1 MTAVSR
7 VNLPPWASRLA
18 PLAVIILIQQV
29 AFPVSIGILISGIV
43 AGFVS
48 ALMAAGLS
56 LVWRANRVINFA
68 QGDLGVLPAT
78 VAVLLVTLSGL
89 SYWLGLVTG
98 LVIAVVLGVVVELL
112 LVRRFTTASR
122 TVLTVATLGISQ
134 LLAFASLQVPR
145 MWGEIPTIRE
155 LRPPFGWR
163 LTVGEVIFDAND
175 LLALVVSVALLIA
188 VAVLLNRTPIG
199 VLIRAAA
206 DRSVRA
212 ATLGVPV
219 HRLQTF
225 VWSLATVLSFVS
237 VWLAA
242 GLGGLSFGFGL
253 SLNAILIALAAVVIG
268 RMVDTTSIV
277 MTSVALG
284 VLSRAIKSSSGAEYL
299 VTPVLAAVIIA
310 ALLGMKAATL
320 RSERESSTSW
330 KGAETPRSVPL
341 SLAKLPE
348 VRFVRWV
355 LSALVAV
362 VLLALPLMVSTRPAL
377 KFGEILIFA
386 TVGLSMV
393 LLSGWAGQISLGQ
406 MALVGTGAALTA
418 WLQDRYALDPFF
430 VLPVAAV
437 AGSALAVI
445 VGLPALRLRGLFLAV
460 SSLALSIAIYDAVFA
475 NGSADIVPKGS
486 FSGSRPPL
494 LGRIAIDT
502 PARLYYL
509 ALGVLVLSGLAARG
523 IRRSRTGRV
532 LLALRD
538 NEMGV
543 EAYGVSVTKA
553 KMTAFALS
561 GAMASVAGAVLTYHQ
576 GAFKPTIYEPA
587 QSLTVFTAAVVGGL
601 NSIPGAFIGAALQR
615 GAQVLPGS
623 WSLLALAA
631 GVLIVLLVL
640 PDGLGGLMY
649 RIRDAYL
656 RRVAAR
662 RGIIEPSLNDVGEP
676 EALSHDLDTGDP
688 EVSGAAMD
696 DAEMRDIAPG
706 VPQPSNQA
714 VRGALE
720 SDADTT
726 RAVTDDA
733 STHPKDESEV
743 AK

>member
-1 MTAVSR
+1 M
-7 VNLPPWASRLA
+7 
-18 PLAVIILIQQV
+18 
-29 AFPVSIGILISGIV
+29 
-43 AGFVS
+43 
-48 ALMAAGLS
+48 
-56 LVWRANRVINFA
+56 
-68 QGDLGVLPAT
+68 
-78 VAVLLVTLSGL
+78 
-89 SYWLGLVTG
+89 
-98 LVIAVVLGVVVELL
+98 
-112 LVRRFTTASR
+112 
-122 TVLTVATLGISQ
+122 
-134 LLAFASLQVPR
+134 
-145 MWGEIPTIRE
+145 
-155 LRPPFGWR
+155 
-163 LTVGEVIFDAND
+163 
-175 LLALVVSVALLIA
+175 
-188 VAVLLNRTPIG
+188 
-199 VLIRAAA
+199 LIRAAA

-219 HRLQTF
+219 HRLQTV

-733 STHPKDESEV
+733 STHPTDESEV